1 MVARLSEWTPVIFF
15 PHFLGEARV
24 SRGTTAGEH
33 QQDGGGG
40 QRTSDAQV
48 FTGDA

>member
-1 MVARLSEWTPVIFF
+1 MDSPDLLCCV
-15 PHFLGEARV
+15 FLGEARV

-40 QRTSDAQV
+40 KRTSGAQV
-48 FTGDA
+48 FTGDARAPF